1 MGLKGD
7 TWSLALHQPDN
18 KDRHKFAPSFSTL
31 PSRLVNLIDGSERQE
46 FVSPFLRVVGKQRR
60 IENA

>member
-31 PSRLVNLIDGSERQE
+31 PSRLVNSIKRS
-46 FVSPFLRVVGKQRR
+46 FLTYEVIRPTDRPSNVPTV
-60 IENA
+60 A